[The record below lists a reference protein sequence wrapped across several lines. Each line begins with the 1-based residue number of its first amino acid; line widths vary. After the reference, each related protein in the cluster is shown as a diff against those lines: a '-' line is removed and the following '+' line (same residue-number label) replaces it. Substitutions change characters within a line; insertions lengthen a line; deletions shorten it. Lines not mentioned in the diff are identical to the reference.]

1 MNNDPDFEGG
11 LFLILVG
18 ICIGILLSI
27 AIIYAFS
34 EGEDK
39 LNQCEASL
47 PRDQKC
53 VLIAVPESEA

>member
-1 MNNDPDFEGG
+1 MNNGLDFADG
-11 LFLILVG
+11 ILLG
-18 ICIGILLSI
+18 IGIGLLLSI
-27 AIIYAFS
+27 AIIYAFDES
-34 EGEDK
+34 KDK